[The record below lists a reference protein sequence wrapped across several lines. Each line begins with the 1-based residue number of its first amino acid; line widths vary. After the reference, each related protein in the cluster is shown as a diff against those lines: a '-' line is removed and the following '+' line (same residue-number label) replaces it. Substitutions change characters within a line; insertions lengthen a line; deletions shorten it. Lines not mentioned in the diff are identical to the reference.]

1 MHLGNFD
8 GMLADV
14 HILHQSVFYRIT
26 DFKCHCD
33 ICSVSNPE
41 YNESLCLSFI
51 RKGFF
56 GYQTFKRKEEV
67 HAGRVLISKPGYEHI
82 ATHIDRQPDISTI
95 FEFTADFF
103 REIREQYIQAAW
115 FLKNNDIHSLLLQS
129 NPELDY
135 LHNNIWKK
143 IEKRNTSHLQIDEM
157 VIELLERIINIL
169 TNSKPVPAVPDS
181 LKQFHLRTV
190 ENARA
195 YIFENFSNNISLQ
208 QLAQHCL
215 ISPFHFSRIF
225 KTIMNISPHQYLAEV
240 RLNHAKVLL
249 STTDQSVTDVAFAC
263 GFNSVEHFAT
273 AYRQRFS
280 INPSAQRKLSPKK
293 QVF

>member
-1 MHLGNFD
+1 
-8 GMLADV
+8 MLADV
-14 HILHQSVFYRIT
+14 HLLHQSDFYRIA

-41 YNESLCLSFI
+41 YNESLSLSFI

-56 GYQTFKRKEEV
+56 GYQTFRRKEEV

-82 ATHIDRQPDISTI
+82 ATHIDGQPDVTTV
-95 FEFTADFF
+95 FEFTTDFF
-103 REIREQYIQAAW
+103 REIRELYIQAAW
-115 FLKNNDIHSLLLQS
+115 FLKNNDIRSLLLQS

-143 IEKRNTSHLQIDEM
+143 LEKRNAANLQTDEM
-157 VIELLERIINIL
+157 VMELLERVINIL
-169 TNSKPVPAVPDS
+169 TNSKPVPTIADS
-181 LKQFHLRTV
+181 LKQFHLGTV
-190 ENARA
+190 ESARA

-208 QLAQHCL
+208 QLSRHCL
-215 ISPFHFSRIF
+215 VSPFHFSRIF

-273 AYRQRFS
+273 AYRQRFTM
-280 INPSAQRKLSPKK
+280 NPATYRKLLSK
-293 QVF
+293 

>member
-1 MHLGNFD
+1 
-8 GMLADV
+8 MLADV
-14 HILHQSVFYRIT
+14 HILHRSDFYKIT

-33 ICSVSNPE
+33 VCSVSNVE

-56 GYQTFKRKEEV
+56 GYQTFRRAHEV

-82 ATHIDRQPDISTI
+82 ATHIDGQPDITTV
-95 FEFTADFF
+95 FEFTVDFF
-103 REIREQYIQAAW
+103 KKIQEQYNQASW

-135 LHNNIWKK
+135 LHNQIWKK
-143 IEKRNTSHLQIDEM
+143 VGKGNVAGLQIDEM
-157 VIELLERIINIL
+157 VIELLGKIMEIL
-169 TNSKPVPAVPDS
+169 TDSQEVPVIADS

-190 ENARA
+190 ENART
-195 YIFENFSNNISLQ
+195 YIFENFSRNISLQ

-215 ISPFHFSRIF
+215 VSPFHFSRIF
-225 KTIMNISPHQYLAEV
+225 KAIMNISPHQYLTEV

-249 STTDQSVTDVAFAC
+249 TTSDQSITDIAYAC

-273 AYRQRFS
+273 AYRYRYRAS
-280 INPSAQRKLSPKK
+280 PSKFRTSVA
-293 QVF
+293 

>member
-1 MHLGNFD
+1 
-8 GMLADV
+8 MLADV
-14 HILHQSVFYRIT
+14 HLLHRSDFYRIA

-41 YNESLCLSFI
+41 YNESLSLSFI

-56 GYQTFKRKEEV
+56 GYQTFRRKEEV

-82 ATHIDRQPDISTI
+82 ATHIDGQPDVTTV
-95 FEFTADFF
+95 FEFTTDFF
-103 REIREQYIQAAW
+103 REIRELYIQAAW
-115 FLKNNDIHSLLLQS
+115 FLKNNYIHSLLLQS

-143 IEKRNTSHLQIDEM
+143 LEKRNAANLQTDEM
-157 VIELLERIINIL
+157 VMELLERVINIL
-169 TNSKPVPAVPDS
+169 TNSKPVPTIADS
-181 LKQFHLRTV
+181 LKQFHLGTV
-190 ENARA
+190 ESARA

-208 QLAQHCL
+208 QLSRHCL
-215 ISPFHFSRIF
+215 VSPFHFSRIF

-273 AYRQRFS
+273 AYRQRFTM
-280 INPSAQRKLSPKK
+280 NPATYRKLLSK
-293 QVF
+293 

>member
-1 MHLGNFD
+1 MAMF
-8 GMLADV
+8 ADV
-14 HILHQSVFYRIT
+14 HVLHRSDFYKIT

-33 ICSVSNPE
+33 VCSVSDPE

-56 GYQTFKRKEEV
+56 GYQTFRRKEEV

-82 ATHIDRQPDISTI
+82 ATHIDGQPDITTV
-95 FEFTADFF
+95 FEFTVDFF
-103 REIREQYIQAAW
+103 KRIQDQYKEAAW

-135 LHNNIWKK
+135 LHNRLCRK
-143 IEKRNTSHLQIDEM
+143 ILREKASNLQVDEM
-157 VIELLERIINIL
+157 VIELLEKAIGIL
-169 TNSKPVPAVPDS
+169 TNSDAVPVVAHS
-181 LKQFHLRTV
+181 LKQFHLGTV

-195 YIFENFSNNISLQ
+195 FIFENFHQNISLQ
-208 QLAQHCL
+208 QLATHCL
-215 ISPFHFSRIF
+215 VSPFHFSRIF
-225 KTIMNISPHQYLAEV
+225 KAIMNLSPHQYLTEV

-249 STTDQSVTDVAFAC
+249 TTTDHSITDIAFAC

-273 AYRQRFS
+273 AYRYRFHASPSKFRTS
-280 INPSAQRKLSPKK
+280 IA
-293 QVF
+293 